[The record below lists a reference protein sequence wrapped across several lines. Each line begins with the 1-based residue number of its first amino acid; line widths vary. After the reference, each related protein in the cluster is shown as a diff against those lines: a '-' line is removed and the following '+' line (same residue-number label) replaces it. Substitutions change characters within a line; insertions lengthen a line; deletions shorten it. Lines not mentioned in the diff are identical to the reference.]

1 MPISGARVGER
12 RCVTGELTRIQS
24 AKTPTDAA
32 DVDHAFS
39 EALASNGPALVEI
52 AVDEAPADLFSHPR

>member
-1 MPISGARVGER
+1 M
-12 RCVTGELTRIQS
+12 TGELTRIQS

-52 AVDEAPADLFSHPR
+52 AVDDATADLFSHPR